1 MKLIEAGKALIKKF
15 ETCVLKAYID
25 AVGILTIGWGH
36 TGRDVVPGLIWSQS
50 RADQVFEEDTTSR
63 SKVLAIYLDKVPT
76 SDQQFSA
83 MLSLMYN
90 IGNNA
95 LRNSTVLRLH
105 KAGNY
110 KGAAAAFL
118 MWNKGTVDGKKVVLN
133 GLTARR
139 KEEKALYL
147 S

>member
-36 TGRDVVPGLIWSQS
+36 TGRDVVPGLVWSQS
-50 RADQVFEEDTTSR
+50 QADQVFEDDTTSR

-118 MWNKGTVDGKKVVLN
+118 MWNKGTVDGKKVVLD

>member
-36 TGRDVVPGLIWSQS
+36 TGKDVVPGLIWSQS
-50 RADQVFEEDTTSR
+50 QADQVFEDDTTSR

-76 SDQQFSA
+76 SDQQYSA

-105 KAGNY
+105 KAGDY

>member
-36 TGRDVVPGLIWSQS
+36 TGKDVVPGLIWSQS
-50 RADQVFEEDTTSR
+50 QADQVFEDDTTSR

-105 KAGNY
+105 KAGDY

>member
-15 ETCVLKAYID
+15 ESCVLKAYID

-36 TGRDVVPGLIWSQS
+36 TGKDVVPGLIWSQS
-50 RADQVFEEDTTSR
+50 QADQAFEDDTTSR

-76 SDQQFSA
+76 SDEQFSA

-105 KAGNY
+105 KAGDY
-110 KGAAAAFL
+110 KGAADAFL
-118 MWNKGTVDGKKVVLN
+118 MWNKGTVNGKKVVLN

>member
-36 TGRDVVPGLIWSQS
+36 TGKDVVPGLIWSQS
-50 RADQVFEEDTTSR
+50 QADQVFEDDTTSR

-105 KAGNY
+105 KAGDY

-118 MWNKGTVDGKKVVLN
+118 MWNKGTVDGKKVVLD

>member
-1 MKLIEAGKALIKKF
+1 MRLIEAGKELIKKF
-15 ETCVLKAYID
+15 EKCVLKAYID

-36 TGRDVVPGLIWSQS
+36 TGKDVVPGLIWSQS
-50 RADQVFEEDTTSR
+50 QADQAFEDDTTSR

-95 LRNSTVLRLH
+95 LLNSTVLRLH
-105 KAGNY
+105 KAGDY
-110 KGAAAAFL
+110 KGAADAFL
-118 MWNKGTVDGKKVVLN
+118 MWNKGTVNGKKVVLN

>member
-1 MKLIEAGKALIKKF
+1 MKLLAAGKALIQKF
-15 ETCVLKAYID
+15 EKCLLKAYID
-25 AVGILTIGWGH
+25 AVGVLTIGWGH
-36 TGRDVVPGLIWSQS
+36 TGKDVTPGLIWTQS
-50 RADQVFEEDTTSR
+50 KADQVFEGDTSSR
-63 SKVLAIYLDKVPT
+63 GKVLAIYLDKVPT
-76 SDQQFSA
+76 SDEQFSA

-90 IGNNA
+90 IGNTA
-95 LRNSTVLRLH
+95 FQNSTVLRLH
-105 KAGNY
+105 KAGDY
-110 KGAAAAFL
+110 KGAAEAFL

>member
-50 RADQVFEEDTTSR
+50 QADQVFEDDTTSR

-118 MWNKGTVDGKKVVLN
+118 MWNKGTVDGKKVVLA

>member
-15 ETCVLKAYID
+15 ESCVLKAYID

-36 TGRDVVPGLIWSQS
+36 TGKDVVPGLIWSQS
-50 RADQVFEEDTTSR
+50 QADQAFEDDTTSR

-95 LRNSTVLRLH
+95 LLNSTVLRLH
-105 KAGNY
+105 KAGDY
-110 KGAAAAFL
+110 KGAADAFL